1 VVEASSVSGW
11 IVVVVGVGA
20 VGSVVV
26 FEECVAGGMDPAGW
40 KVEVVPAPAGS
51 RGWRALGGAFVCV
64 VAGGAGKARGG
75 AGFWMARTV
84 GCW

>member
-1 VVEASSVSGW
+1 M
-11 IVVVVGVGA
+11 GVA
-20 VGSVVV
+20 AFGSAVV

-40 KVEVVPAPAGS
+40 EVEVVPASAES
-51 RGWRALGGAFVCV
+51 RGDGAMDGAFVCV
-64 VAGGAGKARGG
+64 VVGGAGKARGG